1 MRKWI
6 FGSLA
11 LLLVA
16 VAIAFIWARVRLKPM
31 LRERLITAIR
41 EHYRRDV
48 EVKDIEISALTG
60 FGATI
65 HGLVLH
71 QKDRSGLPP
80 MALIERVRVSA
91 TLRGILS
98 DPLQIERVV
107 LEGLKINVPP
117 KRPKSPDSSEPDKPQ
132 TERRYPPRF

>member
-6 FGSLA
+6 FGGLA

-16 VAIAFIWARVRLKPM
+16 VAIAFIWARIRLKPM

-48 EVKDIEISALTG
+48 EVKDIEISAITG

-71 QKDRSGLPP
+71 QKDRSDSPP
-80 MALIERVRVSA
+80 MALVEQLEVSA

-98 DPLQIERVV
+98 EPLQIERVI
-107 LEGLKINVPP
+107 LKGLKINVPR
-117 KRPKSPDSSEPDKPQ
+117 KRPKSADSSGAGQAPD
-132 TERRYPPRF
+132 

>member
-6 FGSLA
+6 FGGLA
-11 LLLVA
+11 LLLV
-16 VAIAFIWARVRLKPM
+16 VLAIAFIWARVRLKPI

-41 EHYRRDV
+41 EHYRREI
-48 EVKDIEISALTG
+48 EVKDIEISAITG

-80 MALIERVRVSA
+80 MALVERLHVSG
-91 TLRGILS
+91 TLRG
-98 DPLQIERVV
+98 V
-107 LEGLKINVPP
+107 L
-117 KRPKSPDSSEPDKPQ
+117 SEPL
-132 TERRYPPRF
+132 

>member
-6 FGSLA
+6 FGGVA
-11 LLLVA
+11 VLLVA
-16 VAIAFIWARVRLKPM
+16 AAIAFIWARVRLKPM

-48 EVKDIEISALTG
+48 EVKDIEISALT

-71 QKDRSGLPP
+71 QKDRSDLPP
-80 MALIERVRVSA
+80 MALVEHLHLSA

-98 DPLQIERVV
+98 EPLQIERVI
-107 LEGLKINVPP
+107 LKGLKINVPP
-117 KRPKSPDSSEPDKPQ
+117 K
-132 TERRYPPRF
+132 